1 MAELIAYEKQL
12 FEEIL
17 EMHKTTVLGMDRGEF
32 IFFIGKYIDI
42 ELDDF
47 EEYQE
52 CSSADLF
59 RKMWEI
65 ETDYTIAVTFEHLL
79 EWYIKHKYY
88 EVDENYLGEYDD
100 SYYSERIN
108 KYSEC
113 KRIAHQLKYKEFYSL
128 PKHKNTHLD
137 ILEKDIRESLGRGVP
152 QLMIDRL
159 HTYTVYFLRD
169 ICNKHSI
176 DIKDEKDKFYSL
188 TSLMGMLVKYYENV
202 NAYESDFVSIA
213 LKSNISIFEKFNNLR
228 NEKSYAHS
236 NVTLNSME
244 TEFALKTII
253 NILNFIDGLESILA
267 YIKRIEK
274 KSLTNIGDV
283 ELPF

>member
-1 MAELIAYEKQL
+1 MAELTAYEKQL
-12 FEEIL
+12 FEDIF
-17 EMHKTTVLGMDRGEF
+17 EMRNATVLDMNRDEF

-42 ELDDF
+42 ELGDF

-52 CSSADLF
+52 SNSADLF
-59 RKMWEI
+59 RKMWKI
-65 ETDYTIAVTFEHLL
+65 ETDYTVAITLEHLL
-79 EWYIKHKYY
+79 KWYIKHKYY
-88 EVDENYLGEYDD
+88 EADKNYSGEYGD
-100 SYYSERIN
+100 SYYLERIN

-113 KRIAHQLKYKEFYSL
+113 KRISQQLKYKEFYSL

-137 ILEKDIRESLGRGVP
+137 ILVKDIRESLGRGVP

-159 HTYTVYFLRD
+159 HTYTISFLRD

-176 DIKDEKDKFYSL
+176 NIKDEKDKFYSI
-188 TSLMGMLVKYYENV
+188 TSLMGMLAKYYESV

-213 LKSNISIFEKFNNLR
+213 LKSSISIFEKFNNLR

-236 NVTLNSME
+236 NITLNSME
-244 TEFALKTII
+244 TEFALKAII
-253 NILNFIDGLESILA
+253 NTLNFIDGLESILT

-274 KSLTNIGDV
+274 NSLTNIRDV